1 CTPRPNASGLG
12 PSAAYPIVRRHG
24 GLITARSTPGEGA
37 TFEILLPIAKD
48 EAEPPPADPAAR
60 LSGRILVMDDDV
72 SVLAVV
78 RRMLERIGY
87 EVRTAQVG
95 ASAIALYREAMEAR
109 QPFDAVIID
118 LTVTGGLGGRAA
130 TRHNLEMDA
139 DAPVIES
146 SGYAPHPV
154 VAEYRTHGFRGVI
167 AKPYDRAELRRVVPE
182 VIAP

>member
-12 PSAAYPIVRRHG
+12 LSAAYSIVRRHG

-37 TFEILLPIAKD
+37 TCEILLPIAKD

-87 EVRTAQVG
+87 EARTAQG
-95 ASAIALYREAMEAR
+95 GESALALFRQASTGR
-109 QPFDAVIID
+109 QP
-118 LTVTGGLGGRAA
+118 
-130 TRHNLEMDA
+130 
-139 DAPVIES
+139 
-146 SGYAPHPV
+146 
-154 VAEYRTHGFRGVI
+154 
-167 AKPYDRAELRRVVPE
+167 
-182 VIAP
+182 